1 MREAIRMLVDAE
13 ETAKLRVRSARQLA
27 EQQVD
32 HARKET
38 AERVARARQQAQA
51 EAEELLRAACLEAER
66 DKQQALTH
74 ATTRI
79 QADIRV
85 DADVFEQAV
94 DAVMHR
100 LCGG

>member
-27 EQQVD
+27 EQQLD
-32 HARKET
+32 EARKRA
-38 AERVARARQQAQA
+38 AERVQQARQAAQA
-51 EAEELLRAACLEAER
+51 EAEELLRAASHEAER

-74 ATTRI
+74 AATRI
-79 QADIRV
+79 QADIRI
-85 DADVFEQAV
+85 DADMFEQAV

-100 LCGG
+100 LCDG

>member
-27 EQQVD
+27 EQRLD
-32 HARKET
+32 DARRKA
-38 AERVARARQQAQA
+38 AERVAQARQAA
-51 EAEELLRAACLEAER
+51 LAGTEELLRAASLEAER
-66 DKQQALTH
+66 EKQQALAH
-74 ATTRI
+74 AATRI
-79 QADIRV
+79 QADIRI

-94 DAVMHR
+94 DAVTHR